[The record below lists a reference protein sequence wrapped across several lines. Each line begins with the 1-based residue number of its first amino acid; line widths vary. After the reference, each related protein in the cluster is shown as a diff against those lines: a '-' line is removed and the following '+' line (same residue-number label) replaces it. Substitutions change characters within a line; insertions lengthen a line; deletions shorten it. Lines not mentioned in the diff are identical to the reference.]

1 MLEKKKLVLAILK
14 SMVGLAVL
22 LAGVVCGAMQFIYGA
37 IPLAVIGLAV
47 CLFSYLNLRIEVEHE
62 EENEPAQNDTEG

>member
-1 MLEKKKLVLAILK
+1 MLEKKKLVLAVLK

-22 LAGVVCGAMQFIYGA
+22 LAGVACGAMQFMYGA
-37 IPLAVIGLAV
+37 ISLAVIGLAV
-47 CLFSYLNLRIEVEHE
+47 CLFSYLNLRIEVERE